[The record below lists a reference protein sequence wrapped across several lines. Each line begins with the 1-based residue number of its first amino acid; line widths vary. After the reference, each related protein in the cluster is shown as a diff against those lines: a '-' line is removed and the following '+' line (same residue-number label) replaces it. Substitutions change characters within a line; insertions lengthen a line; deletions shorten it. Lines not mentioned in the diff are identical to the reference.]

1 MKKNLPLAAAI
12 GFLAFAWAEVALN
25 GTFHWFASSS
35 MAPSSFHIIAPVGF
49 VTWALFFATGA
60 DQGTVVKGIASSAV
74 GAIAGYLVIGLGP
87 KLSGAPNFW
96 GIAVVLGIVCI
107 AIVLAM
113 GVVGD
118 WYNVPVIFGGAA
130 SVIFYWIT
138 TGLDGWAPKATLSA
152 GSVTL
157 SVFVSLVCGTLLGLA
172 SVRLS
177 ALAKSA

>member
-12 GFLAFAWAEVALN
+12 GLLAFAWAEVALN

-35 MAPSSFHIIAPVGF
+35 MTPSSFHVIAPVGF
-49 VTWALFFATGA
+49 VTWALFFTTGA
-60 DQGTVVKGIASSAV
+60 DQGAVVKGIASSAV
-74 GAIAGYLVIGLGP
+74 GAIAGYLVITLGP

-96 GIAVVLGIVCI
+96 GIALVLGIVCVGL
-107 AIVLAM
+107 VLAM

-177 ALAKSA
+177 SLVKTS